1 MIRGKRPLCQTR
13 KVCVEGQEGTM
24 FRSGDGGRKDGDGG
38 RKNGRSAEVAGATV
52 Y

>member
-1 MIRGKRPLCQTR
+1 
-13 KVCVEGQEGTM
+13 M